1 MKRTY
6 SLYPR
11 NKISTSIAM
20 FQIPLRKIN
29 SYLSEKTTF
38 NNESSNRRNNSN
50 NSIKIKKMIQD
61 LNIENLNPEKTY
73 KQPNNVYGWQ
83 KLLLEEKIKNK
94 NLCENIILLNKQIDE
109 LEYRL
114 NNNSSYNQNN
124 NNKLNINDELF
135 QLKQENQELK
145 LFKEKVYSFSVK
157 YDELNNDI
165 INCLKSIEKI
175 VEFFNYN
182 DPNKNFE
189 YQSENINNISN
200 NFESIIDKLTN
211 YMTIKQ
217 EEYNM
222 LLIEKESE
230 IEKMKNNGFIMKS
243 DDFSNGLKSSKI
255 LNTNMNNTFEY
266 KNRSL
271 NNNKS
276 YRGSRQKHSRS
287 FFNICEAND
296 FNFSKNAKNNK
307 YKNMFDIL

>member
-1 MKRTY
+1 MKRTF

-11 NKISTSIAM
+11 NKISTSNAM
-20 FQIPLRKIN
+20 FEFPLRKIN
-29 SYLSEKTTF
+29 SYSSEKITF
-38 NNESSNRRNNSN
+38 NNDCSTRRNCNK
-50 NSIKIKKMIQD
+50 SIKIKKMIQD
-61 LNIENLNPEKTY
+61 INISNLNHEK
-73 KQPNNVYGWQ
+73 KFKEPNNIYEWK

-94 NLCENIILLNKQIDE
+94 NLCENIILLNKHIDE
-109 LEYRL
+109 LEYRI
-114 NNNSSYNQNN
+114 NNNCLNIQNN
-124 NNKLNINDELF
+124 NNLNVNDELF

-230 IEKMKNNGFIMKS
+230 IEKMKNNGFNMKS

-266 KNRSL
+266 KNRTL

-276 YRGSRQKHSRS
+276 YRSSRQKHSRS

-296 FNFSKNAKNNK
+296 FNFSQNAKNNK